1 MKNIR
6 LVTWVQNGNKLLQL
20 PKSKFIA
27 RCSARC
33 FTLVIRFKSFSI
45 GLREETAVFMGWL
58 VAARV
63 LGQTHYAAFLTQ
75 QALCLAVVLPAFP
88 LSLFALE
95 NERYNRKTNLARAS
109 EWQRTR
115 ADAEQQTSIPTDTRP
130 RPKTGLH
137 SRNAEGRMWGKTFG
151 GIMQIN

>member
-1 MKNIR
+1 
-6 LVTWVQNGNKLLQL
+6 
-20 PKSKFIA
+20 
-27 RCSARC
+27 
-33 FTLVIRFKSFSI
+33 
-45 GLREETAVFMGWL
+45 MGWL

-109 EWQRTR
+109 EWERTR

-151 GIMQIN
+151 GMMQNNGLYQSILFFSINKERAQMWKSGSGVQHNSQRPTCTQK